1 MRVRV
6 RASGVVRSL
15 ILCGLIAETA
25 LTPFATAR
33 PRVMAAAG
41 PGPRQGQ
48 WMPLLAPSVPPALP
62 QAGAVAPTPARGTAR
77 TAALARAYAGL
88 PLAFQPN
95 VGQADPRVAYLAR
108 GGGFAA
114 FLTATDATLAA
125 ARPRGPRGAART
137 AAPGV
142 SSPRAREAVVRL
154 RFVGANAH
162 PRIAGL
168 DRLPGVVNY
177 LRGHARHTGVPTY
190 ARVAYRGVYPGVDLL
205 YDGARGR
212 LEYTWTL
219 APGADVRALRV
230 AVQGARALRLDRAG
244 NLVIETGDGALG
256 QRRPVAYQQVG
267 RRRRPI
273 PARYALLGRGEV
285 GVALG
290 AHDARRAVVI
300 DPVLS
305 YSSYLGGS
313 GDDNAKGIAVDAAGN
328 AYVTGDTYALDYPLV
343 GAAQGVYGGG
353 GCTSKGCAYDAFVTK
368 FNARGNALVYSTYLG
383 GANDDRGN
391 AIAVDAAGN
400 AYVTGY
406 TYSTNFPTAN
416 ALQANSASP
425 GYPDA
430 FVTKLNAAG
439 SGLVYSTYLGGIGPD
454 NGLGIAVDAAGAA
467 YVTGQTQSS
476 NFPTANAAQPAYSGG
491 SGDAFV
497 TKLNAAGSGL
507 VYSTYLGG
515 AGGES
520 GYGIAVDGAGSAY
533 VTGYTSSTNFP
544 VVNALQAVYGGSRGY
559 PDAFVTKL
567 APTGTAFAYSTYL
580 GGASQDIAYGIA
592 VDAAGDAYVTGS
604 TNSSNFPTKNAFQ
617 SVFGGP
623 VDAFVS
629 ELNAAGSGLV
639 YSTFLGNGSSDD
651 GFGIAVDGAGR
662 AYVTGDTSSATF
674 PTQNAVQGTFGGPAG
689 GLDAFVATLLPG
701 GGGLG
706 YSTYLGGGGN
716 DEGTA
721 IAVDGSGSAY
731 VAGLTASTNFPTR
744 NAVQGTYGGGS
755 EDAFVARIAMPAS
768 GAVPWRPHSAGGGLG
783 AIGGGTDVSVDLA
796 DGHVDVGVAGVS
808 IPGRGPDLTV
818 RRTWDSTLAQNGAA
832 AGLSSSLTPRMGGAL
847 QGTVTYTDSVG
858 TAWSFL
864 YTGSPGA
871 TPPYTS
877 YRTPPGQP
885 WGLTTSTAG
894 YTLTDI
900 LTSETWRFDAQG
912 RLTADTDAY
921 GNSNTLSYGAGG
933 ATSPTSETN
942 SGGRSLALGYAN
954 GQLSDVA
961 SPLWQSSGGAQ
972 GQHVTYA
979 YNASG
984 QLTGATRGAGTS
996 DAQTTTFGYTGALLT
1011 GITTPAG
1018 QTWTLGYDATGRV
1031 TSLTSPVSGT
1041 AGQPGYTPS
1050 YTTQYSYVPGQ
1061 TTVVVGAGT
1070 SAALTTTYT
1079 LDAQGEATGVTDGLG
1094 NTSRSTYDRDHDV
1107 TSSTDA
1113 NGNTTSNAYQ
1123 YVGPNGSTGL
1133 VTQTVQPPIQPYS
1146 PQNGALVTPTTTHRY
1161 DPTTYDLIETDAPE
1175 GGVTTYSYD
1184 GHHSVVATTEQ
1195 TTQQTCATTCATTW
1209 QGTLTQYDQYGER
1222 TATTDGRG
1230 VSVDA
1235 GGTATLNDPNGLYT
1249 SHLGYDA
1256 QGDLTSS
1263 STPPITTT
1271 LNGGAT
1277 TASATTSY
1285 TYDGD
1290 GNRQTMV
1297 SANGNT
1303 TSYSYDHLGRQTA
1316 TTLPAVTLYNNTTT
1330 NPVETTGYDAD
1341 GHAVRQSDANG
1352 NSTTSAYDSLGRLVA
1367 QTNPVSGTSV
1377 TTYTAGEV
1385 TAQQDAQGNVTA
1397 YGYDGAGRQIQT
1409 TDPATGTTQTAYDAV
1424 GNTVAMTTTDRTNG
1438 NAVVTLEQ
1446 LGYDALNRVITAT
1459 VVTNTANIAGSA
1471 LTTLTRYDRDG
1482 NVAQT
1487 QQPNGD
1493 VVYNVYDAAD
1503 RLTNVEL
1510 DPAPLSKGQAATHP
1524 SYEVYG
1530 YDGAGNQTLTQDAD
1544 NRADTTQYDGDN
1556 RVVQDVA
1563 VSYPPT
1569 GTTTITTTMQYDP
1582 NGNSVRQATQTVDST
1597 NPGQAQTHVTT
1608 SSYNAADWKTA
1619 TTVDGLTTNYSYD
1632 AAGRQ
1637 IGTTTSDGQTG
1648 MTMGYDAAGRV
1659 TSIGEN
1665 AGGAGP
1671 YVTGYSY
1678 NANDLPTALT
1688 APNGT
1693 RAILGYDAN
1702 SQLTSLVETGPA
1714 QTPATTTLQSSYA
1727 YGYNAAGWIV
1737 GTTTLSGTDALT
1749 HDASG
1754 RLTDECGPQV
1764 ITLNQCNHWTYDK
1777 NGNLLTAVG
1786 DMGATD
1792 VYTYSATQIN
1802 EQVAGGASDS
1812 PPTATIALAYD
1823 GHGDTTSISNAVAQA
1838 DPTDPGYKKYARLE
1852 TFAYDAQQ
1860 RPITV
1865 TRLDS
1870 TRVGTATIV
1879 TPLTATLAY
1888 NTDGLR
1894 SDYLLTPD
1902 PRTGKQAVDT
1912 RFAYRDG
1919 ELASATV
1926 TDITGTLLYKNTFVY
1941 GPSGEPLELIRTN
1954 PDKTTSRYWYVLD
1967 GLGSVVA
1974 LTDASGRVVDR
1985 YAYDSWG
1992 EETSNDATDETVPQQ
2007 LRYRGYYYDEKL
2019 TYYWVSVRY
2028 YDPEGMRWLQPD
2040 PSDHDGIRTYT
2051 YVDNDPVD
2059 ATDPTGCC
2067 RVEVKFKPVNRLK
2080 KGPID
2085 LTLYWHAYIVT
2096 SDSSGSQFFRGG
2108 PECGTGGS
2116 DSGSSNSGNR
2126 NVGSSN
2132 SGSCNVGS
2140 SNSGNNNIGSSNS
2153 GAHHRGIDQRSGG
2166 FFGYIRTA
2174 HGTYLPGS
2182 TDYPKNPSDPR
2193 RTMFIYNDR
2202 RACGY
2207 WNDKFVAVLAR
2218 IDAAN
2223 IDYDPRGPNSNTVI
2237 HQTLITAGLG
2247 QHTPH
2252 DTVVGAPGWNTS
2264 IRF

>member
-15 ILCGLIAETA
+15 ILCGMIAEMA

-33 PRVMAAAG
+33 PGAAVAAAAG
-41 PGPRQGQ
+41 PGPRPGH
-48 WMPLLAPSVPPALP
+48 LASPASPAPPR
-62 QAGAVAPTPARGTAR
+62 AGAGAPAR
-77 TAALARAYAGL
+77 TAALARAYARL

-114 FLTATDATLAA
+114 FLTATDATLAV
-125 ARPRGPRGAART
+125 ARPQGPRGAART
-137 AAPGV
+137 AAPRAG
-142 SSPRAREAVVRL
+142 SPRAREAVVRL

-162 PRIAGL
+162 PRIVGL

-230 AVQGARALRLDRAG
+230 AVQGAQALRLDRAG

-267 RRRRPI
+267 RRRRPV
-273 PARYALLGRGEV
+273 PARYALLGRDEV

-290 AHDARRAVVI
+290 AHDTRRPVVI

-328 AYVTGDTYALDYPLV
+328 VYVTGDTYALDYPLV

-353 GCTSKGCAYDAFVTK
+353 GCTSRGCAYDAFVTK
-368 FNARGNALVYSTYLG
+368 VNARGDALVYSTYLG

-391 AIAVDAAGN
+391 AIAVDGAGN

-406 TYSTNFPTAN
+406 TYSTNFPVAN
-416 ALQANSASP
+416 ALQASSASP

-476 NFPTANAAQPAYSGG
+476 NFPVANAARPTYSGG

-497 TKLNAAGSGL
+497 TKLTPAGTAL
-507 VYSTYLGG
+507 AYSTYLGG

-544 VVNALQAVYGGSRGY
+544 VANALQAVYGGSKGY

-580 GGASQDIAYGIA
+580 GGVSQDIAYGIA

-604 TNSSNFPTKNAFQ
+604 TNSSNFPTKNAYQ
-617 SVFGGP
+617 SAFGGP

-662 AYVTGDTSSATF
+662 AYVTGDTSSSTF
-674 PTQNAVQGTFGGPAG
+674 PTQNAVQGTFGGPLG

-731 VAGLTASTNFPTR
+731 VAGFTASTNFPTR
-744 NAVQGTYGGGS
+744 NAVQDTYGGGP
-755 EDAFVARIAMPAS
+755 EDAFVARIATPAS

-864 YTGSPGA
+864 YTGSPAA

-894 YTLTDI
+894 YTLTNI

-921 GNSNTLSYGAGG
+921 GNSNTLGYAAG
-933 ATSPTSETN
+933 ATSPTSEAN

-954 GQLSDVA
+954 GQLSDVT
-961 SPLWQSSGGAQ
+961 SPLWQNSGGAQ

-984 QLTGATRGAGTS
+984 QLTGATRGAGTG

-1031 TSLTSPVSGT
+1031 TSLTSPVLGT
-1041 AGQPGYTPS
+1041 AGQPGYTPA

-1061 TTVVVGAGT
+1061 TIVVEGAGT

-1079 LDAQGEATGVTDGLG
+1079 LDAQGEATGITDGLG
-1094 NTSRSTYDRDHDV
+1094 NTSRSAYDGDHDV

-1123 YVGPNGSTGL
+1123 YVGPTGSTGL

-1146 PQNGALVTPTTTHRY
+1146 PQNGALVAPTTTHRY

-1209 QGTLTQYDQYGER
+1209 QGTLTQYDAYGER

-1230 VSVDA
+1230 VSVDQT
-1235 GGTATLNDPNGLYT
+1235 GVATLADPGGQYT

-1256 QGDLTSS
+1256 QGDVTST
-1263 STPPITTT
+1263 STPPLTTT
-1271 LNGGAT
+1271 LNGVAT
-1277 TASATTSY
+1277 TAPATTSY

-1290 GNRQTMV
+1290 GNRQTQV

-1352 NSTTSAYDSLGRLVA
+1352 NSTTSAYDPLGRLVA

-1510 DPAPLSKGQAATHP
+1510 DPAPLTKGQAATHP
-1524 SYEVYG
+1524 SYEAYG
-1530 YDGAGNQTLTQDAD
+1530 YDAAGNQTVSVDAD
-1544 NRADTTQYDGDN
+1544 NRTTTTQYDGDN
-1556 RVVQDVA
+1556 RLTQSVA

-1569 GTTTITTTMQYDP
+1569 GTTTITTTTGYDP
-1582 NGNSVRQATQTVDST
+1582 NGNTLRQTTQTVDST
-1597 NPGQAQTHVTT
+1597 SPGQAQTHTTT
-1608 SSYNAADWKTA
+1608 SAYNAADWETSSS
-1619 TTVDGLTTNYSYD
+1619 VDGLGTSYTYD
-1632 AAGRQ
+1632 AAGQQ

-1648 MTMGYDAAGRV
+1648 TTMTYDAAGRV
-1659 TSIGEN
+1659 TALAEN
-1665 AGGAGP
+1665 ANGAGP
-1671 YVTGYSY
+1671 YTTQYSY
-1678 NANDLPTALT
+1678 NANDLPQTLAY
-1688 APNGT
+1688 PNGVT
-1693 RAILGYDAN
+1693 MALGYDAN
-1702 SQLTSLVETGPA
+1702 SQLINLSATGPA
-1714 QTPATTTLQSSYA
+1714 QTPTTTTLASGYA
-1727 YGYNAAGWIV
+1727 YGYNAAGWITS
-1737 GTTTLSGTDALT
+1737 TTTLSGTDALT

-1764 ITLNQCNHWTYDK
+1764 VTPNHCNHWTYDA

-1786 DMGATD
+1786 DAGATD
-1792 VYTYSATQIN
+1792 VYTYTTAQTPSGQIN

-1812 PPTATIALAYD
+1812 PPTATIKLAYD
-1823 GHGDTTSISNAVAQA
+1823 GHGDTTSISNPVSLT
-1838 DPTDPGYKKYARLE
+1838 PNDPGYNKYALAE
-1852 TFAYDAQQ
+1852 SFAYDAQQ

-1870 TRVGTATIV
+1870 TKVGTATIV
-1879 TPLTATLAY
+1879 TPLTATMQY
-1888 NTDGLR
+1888 NADGLR
-1894 SDYLLTPD
+1894 ADYLLTPD
-1902 PRTGKQAVDT
+1902 PRTGKQPVDT
-1912 RFAYRDG
+1912 RFAYRSG
-1919 ELASATV
+1919 QLASATV
-1926 TDITGTLLYKNTFVY
+1926 TDITGTLLYKNTFIY
-1941 GPSGEPLELIRTN
+1941 GAGGSPLELIRTD
-1954 PDKTTSRYWYVLD
+1954 PTGTSRYWYVLD
-1967 GLGSVVA
+1967 GQGDVVA
-1974 LTDASGRVVDR
+1974 LTSITGTVVDR

-1992 EETSNDATDETVPQQ
+1992 EETSNDATNETVPQQ
-2007 LRYRGYYYDEKL
+2007 LRYRAYYYDEKL
-2019 TYYWVSVRY
+2019 TWYWVMTRY
-2028 YDPEGMRWLQPD
+2028 YDPEGMRWFQPD
-2040 PSDHDGIRTYT
+2040 RSDIDGVRTYA
-2051 YVDNDPVD
+2051 YAYDDPVD
-2059 ATDPTGCC
+2059 LEDPTGLDGIPIPIPGGAAGLACVGTIEIPILGEVDC
-2067 RVEVKFKPVNRLK
+2067 ATALLLLGAAALANLLGHQHHAAPPIPRVVPIPKADTTTRRRPEDPSRIRIQFQVARGPSIGAETISTESEVTTAPNTNPGVTKAQGLAALNAAYAKQTVSTQGFSGNRYKSTWGLLRDVVAAK
-2080 KGPID
+2080 IARSP
-2085 LTLYWHAYIVT
+2085 YIVCAGRGINT
-2096 SDSSGSQFFRGG
+2096 LRGG
-2108 PECGTGGS
+2108 PEK
-2116 DSGSSNSGNR
+2116 
-2126 NVGSSN
+2126 VGK
-2132 SGSCNVGS
+2132 V
-2140 SNSGNNNIGSSNS
+2140 
-2153 GAHHRGIDQRSGG
+2153 
-2166 FFGYIRTA
+2166 
-2174 HGTYLPGS
+2174 YL
-2182 TDYPKNPSDPR
+2182 
-2193 RTMFIYNDR
+2193 
-2202 RACGY
+2202 
-2207 WNDKFVAVLAR
+2207 R
-2218 IDAAN
+2218 IDVECLQ
-2223 IDYDPRGPNSNTVI
+2223 G
-2237 HQTLITAGLG
+2237 
-2247 QHTPH
+2247 
-2252 DTVVGAPGWNTS
+2252 GAFGA
-2264 IRF
+2264 